1 MKKIPKLGLI
11 ELNEA
16 YNKVIQWFFSYPI
29 LPISL
34 SDLSSELSISK
45 KTANQ
50 IVTQL
55 IQENFL
61 FKEEIGKTWRI
72 TCNQKHEYNVTKKIS
87 FNLSLVYQL
96 LYEGKLI
103 DEIYK
108 LTGNPKAIIL
118 FGSYRKGDDTENSD
132 LDIAIE
138 VAQNE
143 ELKIINLWNIQK
155 LGYRKNIP
163 LNLHIF
169 SRNKIDLNL
178 FSNLV
183 NGIVLDGFL
192 EARTLDLNAQIIKT
206 H

>member
-1 MKKIPKLGLI
+1 MKKIPKLELI

-16 YNKVIQWFFSYPI
+16 YNKVMQWFFSYP
-29 LPISL
+29 LMSISL
-34 SDLSSELSISK
+34 SDLSKELSISK

-50 IVTQL
+50 IVSKL
-55 IQENFL
+55 IEEKFL

-72 TCNQKHEYNVTKKIS
+72 TCNQKHEYNKTKKIS

-96 LYEGKLI
+96 LYDGNLI

-108 LTGNPKAIIL
+108 ITGNPKAIVL
-118 FGSYRKGDDTENSD
+118 FGSYRKGDDTEKSD

-138 VAQNE
+138 VVGNNDI
-143 ELKIINLWNIQK
+143 KIINLENIQQ

-163 LNLHIF
+163 LSLHIF

-178 FSNLV
+178 FSNIV
-183 NGIVLDGFL
+183 NGIVLEGFL
-192 EARTLDLNAQIIKT
+192 EV
-206 H
+206 